1 MRLSKQLNDEAIL
14 HELGARLAGARLAH
28 NLTQAKLAEEA
39 GVSKRTVERLES
51 GEVAARL
58 SGLVRVCRALGLIE
72 RFEALIPA
80 PAPSPVEQLK
90 LAGRQ
95 RKRASG
101 RRQGGTRAPRP
112 WKWSDKS

>member
-1 MRLSKQLNDEAIL
+1 MRLSKQLTDEAIL
-14 HELGARLAGARLAH
+14 RELGARLAGARLAH
-28 NLTQAKLAEEA
+28 NWTQAKLAEEA

-51 GEVAARL
+51 GEVARL

-72 RFEALIPA
+72 RFDALIPA
-80 PAPSPVEQLK
+80 SAPSPVEQLK

-101 RRQGGTRAPRP
+101 RRQRATRSPRK
-112 WKWSDKS
+112 WKWSDES